1 MRYCL
6 LVYLFLSSFLHSRGQ
21 EYSYTQYNVKDGLA
35 GSVVYCAAEDKDGF
49 LWFGT
54 ESGLSRFDGTHFR
67 NFTTSDGLPDNE
79 IIKLYLDK
87 HNNVW
92 FISLMGIP
100 SVFYHNSIIRLDS
113 CTGVRTVCEDGL
125 TDAIVMVKVNFGEGV
140 YGYYQSVNKSGKWN
154 FVFLNPDPQTMFTT
168 MENFVQLKTCF
179 VVLGQCLLCVLV
191 KTLDSSYARVSE
203 KIVLISFKKIL
214 VDLCLL

>member
-1 MRYCL
+1 M
-6 LVYLFLSSFLHSRGQ
+6 
-21 EYSYTQYNVKDGLA
+21 
-35 GSVVYCAAEDKDGF
+35 
-49 LWFGT
+49 
-54 ESGLSRFDGTHFR
+54 
-67 NFTTSDGLPDNE
+67 
-79 IIKLYLDK
+79 
-87 HNNVW
+87 
-92 FISLMGIP
+92 
-100 SVFYHNSIIRLDS
+100 
-113 CTGVRTVCEDGL
+113 
-125 TDAIVMVKVNFGEGV
+125 
-140 YGYYQSVNKSGKWN
+140 GKWN